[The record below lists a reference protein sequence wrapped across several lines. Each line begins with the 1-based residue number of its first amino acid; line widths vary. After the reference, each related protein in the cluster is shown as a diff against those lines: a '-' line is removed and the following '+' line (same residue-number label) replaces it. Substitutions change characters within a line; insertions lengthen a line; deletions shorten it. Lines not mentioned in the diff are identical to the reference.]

1 MNTNLTGRFSPES
14 TRQPIPCETAWRR
27 QEQAGLPQRRI
38 EPNEEDV
45 EVTIELGF
53 DDEEECAS

>member
-14 TRQPIPCETAWRR
+14 KEPRPCDTAWRGHEETR
-27 QEQAGLPQRRI
+27 VPQRRI
-38 EPNEEDV
+38 EPTEEDV